1 MFPCF
6 AREPKIQPIKSL
18 PWFLKGGDFLE
29 PVTGLAAVIEA
40 ITTVVSGVI
49 SWIAAYMGAITSAGN
64 ELLLV
69 FFALPLV
76 GLGIGAI
83 KRLIG

>member
-1 MFPCF
+1 M
-6 AREPKIQPIKSL
+6 
-18 PWFLKGGDFLE
+18 E
-29 PVTGLAAVIEA
+29 PVTGLAAVIAA
-40 ITTVVSGVI
+40 ISAVVTATVG
-49 SWIAAYMGAITSAGN
+49 WITSYMGAITAEGN

-69 FFALPLV
+69 FFAIPLV

>member
-1 MFPCF
+1 M
-6 AREPKIQPIKSL
+6 
-18 PWFLKGGDFLE
+18 E
-29 PVTGLAAVIEA
+29 PVSGLAAVVEA
-40 ITTVVSGVI
+40 ITTVVGGVI
-49 SWIAAYMGAITSAGN
+49 SWISSYMGAITAQGN

-83 KRLIG
+83 KRLING

>member
-1 MFPCF
+1 M
-6 AREPKIQPIKSL
+6 EPA
-18 PWFLKGGDFLE
+18 
-29 PVTGLAAVIEA
+29 TGLAAILA
-40 ITTVVSGVI
+40 SIGQVVTSCV
-49 SWIAAYMGAITSAGN
+49 SWIGSYMGAITASGN

-83 KRLIG
+83 KRLAN

>member
-1 MFPCF
+1 M
-6 AREPKIQPIKSL
+6 EPA
-18 PWFLKGGDFLE
+18 
-29 PVTGLAAVIEA
+29 TGIAAVIAA
-40 ITTVVSGVI
+40 ISAVVTGVI
-49 SWIAAYMGAITSAGN
+49 SWITSYMGAITASGN

-83 KRLIG
+83 KRLVG